1 MNIDP
6 QAVDLV
12 RSIMP
17 SPGSKIRRSTLSANP
32 WLTQSTMECPAFMQ
46 MGLPCLSQSTCFH
59 RVAGLI
65 FSEENRSVS
74 ISDQRL
80 ARVMEYMQVNYA
92 RSLSIEDLS
101 HEAGISK
108 FHFVTVFRK
117 KVGITPHRYLTGLRL
132 NQAASLLQRSRS
144 TIEQVARA
152 CGYGH
157 AAQFTTA
164 FTRYFDKAP
173 SFFRKEGV

>member
-1 MNIDP
+1 MNIDLL
-6 QAVDLV
+6 AVDLV
-12 RSIMP
+12 RSSHSISWFADP
-17 SPGSKIRRSTLSANP
+17 AINAVCKSLVDAVHDGVPGLYAD
-32 WLTQSTMECPAFMQ
+32 L
-46 MGLPCLSQSTCFH
+46 
-59 RVAGLI
+59 AG
-65 FSEENRSVS
+65 EENRSGP

-117 KVGITPHRYLTGLRL
+117 KVGVTPHRYLTDLRL
-132 NQAASLLQRSRS
+132 NKAASLLQESRS

-157 AAQFTTA
+157 AAQFTIC
-164 FTRYFDKAP
+164 FHP
-173 SFFRKEGV
+173 SLRQDPEFLSQGRV